1 LRCQLVQP
9 RWGHRVIM
17 AQRVLI
23 VEDDEIT
30 REILVSVLADRGFS
44 CAQAMNGQQALE
56 MLSAQEYDVVV
67 TDIAMPIMTGIELM
81 EKCAERDL
89 RASFIIIT
97 AYASLETA
105 LEALRKGAY
114 DYLLKPLNFED
125 VAMKVKK
132 LLEHKALVQE
142 NQALRQEINAQY
154 DFSNIIGKSPE
165 IKKLFATIRK
175 VADSDSQV
183 LITGNSGTGKE
194 LVAKAIHY
202 NSLRRKGRF
211 VAINCG
217 AITETLI
224 ESELF
229 GHKRGSFTGA
239 VADKEGLFKVAH
251 NGTLFLDE
259 ISEMTLTGQAK
270 LLRALENKEILPVG
284 ATLAIPVNVRII
296 AATNRILL
304 QEVEG
309 GRFREDL
316 YYRLNVVEIHLPSLR
331 ERRSDI
337 PLLVDHFIQ
346 KYNRQMNRHVKGV
359 EPEVLDLLV
368 QRNWKG
374 EVRELENF
382 IERLMI
388 FAQGEIINLEDLPPE
403 LRPAEAAAWRPA
415 DTDTLKSAVDH
426 FEREFIREQLIRH
439 DYHRGKT
446 AAALHIGE
454 ATLYRKMNELGL
466 HTPE

>member
-1 LRCQLVQP
+1 
-9 RWGHRVIM
+9 M

-23 VEDDEIT
+23 VEDDDIT
-30 REILVSVLADRGFS
+30 REILVSMLVSRGFA
-44 CAQAMNGQQALE
+44 CDQASNGQQALE
-56 MLSAQEYDVVV
+56 MLGAGEYDVVV
-67 TDIAMPIMTGIELM
+67 TDISMPLMTGIELM
-81 EKCAERDL
+81 EKSAELNL

-125 VAMKVKK
+125 VAIKVKK
-132 LLEHKALVQE
+132 LLEHKELVQE

-154 DFSNIIGKSPE
+154 DFSNIIGKSPA
-165 IKKLFATIRK
+165 IRKLFATIRK
-175 VADSDSQV
+175 VSDSDSHV

-202 NSLRRKGRF
+202 NSPRRKGRF

-217 AITETLI
+217 AITETLM

-239 VADKEGLFKVAH
+239 VVDKDGLFKVAH

-259 ISEMTLTGQAK
+259 IGDMSLTGQAK
-270 LLRALENKEILPVG
+270 LLRALENREILPVG
-284 ATLAIPVNVRII
+284 ATAVLPVNVRTI
-296 AATNRILL
+296 AATNHNLW
-304 QEVEG
+304 QEVQA

-316 YYRLNVVEIHLPSLR
+316 YFRLNVIEIHIPSLR
-331 ERRSDI
+331 ERPSDI

-346 KYNRQMNRHVKGV
+346 KYNRQMNRHVRGADPGV
-359 EPEVLDLLV
+359 LEMIVKRE
-368 QRNWKG
+368 WKG

-388 FAQGEIINLEDLPPE
+388 FTTGEVISMEDLPGDMQPVE
-403 LRPAEAAAWRPA
+403 ASARRPREADSLR
-415 DTDTLKSAVDH
+415 SAMEQY
-426 FEREFIREQLIRH
+426 EREFIREQLIRNH
-439 DYHRGKT
+439 YHRGRT
-446 AAALHIGE
+446 AAALKIGE
-454 ATLYRKMNELGL
+454 ATLYRKMNEYGL
-466 HTPE
+466 SDLE

>member
-1 LRCQLVQP
+1 
-9 RWGHRVIM
+9 M

-23 VEDDEIT
+23 VEDDDIT
-30 REILVSVLADRGFS
+30 RELLVRVLGDRGFA
-44 CAQAMNGQQALE
+44 CDQASNGREAVE
-56 MLSAQEYDVVV
+56 MFAVQEYDVVV
-67 TDIAMPIMTGIELM
+67 TDIAMPVMTGIELM
-81 EKCAERDL
+81 EKSAEMNL

-125 VAMKVKK
+125 VAIKVKK
-132 LLEHKALVQE
+132 LLEHKELVQE

-154 DFSNIIGKSPE
+154 DFSNIIGQSPA
-165 IKKLFATIRK
+165 IRRLFATMRK
-175 VADSDSQV
+175 VADSDSHV

-202 NSLRRKGRF
+202 NSPRRKGRF

-217 AITETLI
+217 AITETLM

-239 VADKEGLFKVAH
+239 VVDKEGLFKVAH

-259 ISEMTLTGQAK
+259 IGEMALTGQAK
-270 LLRALENKEILPVG
+270 LLRALENREILPVG
-284 ATLAIPVNVRII
+284 ATAVVPVHVRII
-296 AATNRILL
+296 AATNRDLW
-304 QEVEG
+304 QEVQA

-316 YYRLNVVEIHLPSLR
+316 YFRLNIIEIHLPSLA

-337 PLLVDHFIQ
+337 PLLVEHFIQ
-346 KYNRQMNRHVKGV
+346 KYNRQMNRRVKGV
-359 EPEVLDLLV
+359 DPAVRDYLSKRE
-368 QRNWKG
+368 WKG
-374 EVRELENF
+374 EVRELENY

-388 FAQGEIINLEDLPPE
+388 FAQGEVIRLEDLPAE
-403 LRPAEAAAWRPA
+403 LRPAERSLWHPEERE
-415 DTDTLKSAVDH
+415 TLKSAVDH
-426 FEREFIREQLIRH
+426 FEREFIREQLIRNA
-439 DYHRGKT
+439 YHRGKT
-446 AAALHIGE
+446 AAELGIGE
-454 ATLYRKMNELGL
+454 ATLYRKMRDYGL
-466 HTPE
+466 NDLE

>member
-1 LRCQLVQP
+1 
-9 RWGHRVIM
+9 M

-23 VEDDEIT
+23 VEDDDIT
-30 REILVSVLADRGFS
+30 REILVTVLGNRGFA
-44 CAQAMNGQQALE
+44 CDQATNGHQALE
-56 MLSAQEYDVVV
+56 MLDARDYEVVV
-67 TDIAMPIMTGIELM
+67 TDIAMPVMTGMELM
-81 EKCAERDL
+81 EKCAELNL

-125 VAMKVKK
+125 VAIKVKK
-132 LLEHKALVQE
+132 LLEHKELVQE

-154 DFSNIIGKSPE
+154 DFSNIIGKSPA

-175 VADSDSQV
+175 VSDSDSHV

-202 NSLRRKGRF
+202 NSPRRKGRF

-217 AITETLI
+217 AITETLL

-259 ISEMTLTGQAK
+259 IGEMSITGQAK
-270 LLRALENKEILPVG
+270 LLRAIENREILPVG
-284 ATLAIPVNVRII
+284 ATAVMAVNVRII
-296 AATNRILL
+296 AATNRHLY
-304 QEVEG
+304 QEVQEG
-309 GRFREDL
+309 HFREDL
-316 YYRLNVVEIHLPSLR
+316 YYRLNIIEIHLPSLQ

-337 PLLVDHFIQ
+337 ALLVAHFIQ
-346 KYNRQMNRHVKGV
+346 KYNRQMNRHVKGADPAV
-359 EPEVLDLLV
+359 MEYLGNRE
-368 QRNWKG
+368 WKG
-374 EVRELENF
+374 EVRELENY

-388 FAQGEIINLEDLPPE
+388 FAQGEIIRLEDLPAE
-403 LRPAEAAAWRPA
+403 LRPAEASAWRLGEA
-415 DTDTLKSAVDH
+415 DSLRSAVDQ
-426 FEREFIREQLIRH
+426 FEREFIREQLIKNN
-439 DYHRGKT
+439 YHRGKT
-446 AAALHIGE
+446 AAALGIGE
-454 ATLYRKMNELGL
+454 ATLYRKMNEYGL
-466 HTPE
+466 SYLE